1 MFHFG
6 PTIPLLKYFSLKQLL
21 IILPPKKTSWD
32 LYEYFITFIINE
44 EKGCDKFLMEFV
56 DYLQNPEDQGESSS
70 FTLSSEQR
78 QVLLLL
84 LKKLSPSSTRKRF
97 RKQYK
102 LFLNIFSK
110 YVHHH
115 FSDFLTKDESPTCKK
130 HQNFVR
136 KTLPGFIAYVESVFE
151 EISLEEYSL
160 ETDANDVKAKT
171 APIKQLNE
179 DFKRLFKVYI
189 GNLVSILSL
198 YQF

>member
-1 MFHFG
+1 MG
-6 PTIPLLKYFSLKQLL
+6 
-21 IILPPKKTSWD
+21 
-32 LYEYFITFIINE
+32 
-44 EKGCDKFLMEFV
+44 FV

-151 EISLEEYSL
+151 EISLEENSL